1 MLRKIRKT
9 SVLFSIIVAILLC
22 AANYLAL
29 QLAELQFKRSAL
41 DRIAVEATV
50 VDVDLNVRRRLPD
63 VWEVTVVYEVDGV
76 EYHKELRLASIPLFE
91 MINGT
96 DYDVGDKI
104 GIFYSADDH
113 SDIVYPNSSDI
124 VGIYRLGGM
133 CVVVFAYPIFKYLYM
148 KKPRDKK

>member
-104 GIFYSADDH
+104 GIF
-113 SDIVYPNSSDI
+113 
-124 VGIYRLGGM
+124 
-133 CVVVFAYPIFKYLYM
+133 
-148 KKPRDKK
+148 